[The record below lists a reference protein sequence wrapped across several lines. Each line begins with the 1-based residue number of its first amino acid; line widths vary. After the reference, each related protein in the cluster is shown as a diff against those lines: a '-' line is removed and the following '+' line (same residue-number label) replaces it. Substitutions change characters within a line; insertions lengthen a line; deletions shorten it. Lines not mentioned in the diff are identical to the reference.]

1 MEKGLIDLREGVTI
15 DFELGSTFARTGC
28 TGELLV
34 DGFDLADLA
43 PEPADK
49 PKDVHEERR
58 KELEQQKARHEAAV
72 KRNEQ
77 RIKRD
82 EKIIS
87 EYQMQVEE
95 RKRQEELREQ
105 ERRAAMTSE
114 ERWNEKLAKKLASRR
129 RRLGKALYEALNI
142 TEGKKDG

>member
-72 KRNEQ
+72 KRNEE
-77 RIKRD
+77 RIAKARA
-82 EKIIS
+82 
-87 EYQMQVEE
+87 EY
-95 RKRQEELREQ
+95 KRQEELREQ
-105 ERRAAMTSE
+105 ERLNTMTSE

-129 RRLGKALYEALNI
+129 RRLGKALCEALNI

>member
-34 DGFDLADLA
+34 DGFDLADMA

-58 KELEQQKARHEAAV
+58 KELEQEKARYEAAV
-72 KRNEQ
+72 KRNEE
-77 RIKRD
+77 RIAKARA
-82 EKIIS
+82 K
-87 EYQMQVEE
+87 Y
-95 RKRQEELREQ
+95 KRQEEERNSITRED
-105 ERRAAMTSE
+105 
-114 ERWNEKLAKKLASRR
+114 RWNKKLAIKLASKR
-129 RRLGKALYEALNI
+129 RRLGRALYRSLNI

>member
-34 DGFDLADLA
+34 DGFDLADMA

-49 PKDVHEERR
+49 PKDVHEERQ
-58 KELEQQKARHEAAV
+58 KESELQKARYEAAV
-72 KRNEQ
+72 KR
-77 RIKRD
+77 RD
-82 EKIIS
+82 ERIAKEQAS
-87 EYQMQVEE
+87 YRAQ
-95 RKRQEELREQ
+95 EQ
-105 ERRAAMTSE
+105 EKRSAMTSE

-142 TEGKKDG
+142 TEGRTDG

>member
-34 DGFDLADLA
+34 DGFDLADMG
-43 PEPADK
+43 PEPSDN

-58 KELEQQKARHEAAV
+58 KKLEQQKARYEAAV
-72 KRNEQ
+72 KRNEE
-77 RIKRD
+77 RLAKERD
-82 EKIIS
+82 E
-87 EYQMQVEE
+87 YQRQVE
-95 RKRQEELREQ
+95 KREQ
-105 ERRAAMTSE
+105 ERLNAEQERLNAMTSE
-114 ERWNEKLAKKLASRR
+114 ERWNEKLRERLASRR

-142 TEGKKDG
+142 TEGKRNG

>member
-72 KRNEQ
+72 KRNEE
-77 RIKRD
+77 RIAAARA
-82 EKIIS
+82 
-87 EYQMQVEE
+87 EY
-95 RKRQEELREQ
+95 KRQEQ
-105 ERRAAMTSE
+105 ERLSGTTPE
-114 ERWNEKLAKKLASRR
+114 NCWNKKLAIKLASRR

-142 TEGKKDG
+142 TEGKEDG